1 MDTLPCQCAG
11 LRINKCRCKVLHTGY
26 RCDESGSYLVLAKS
40 RSLDRYLNLGEKNP
54 NVVLRFI
61 ENFYEQC
68 AGYNLRLDHIYN
80 YVYRCLYE
88 GLKSTTILPS
98 LSLHVIT
105 SGVVASFTIRETH
118 SRHSSPTAVR
128 LVHSCNAPPYI
139 GRKTRMTYRGAS
151 GLVSKSYTARS
162 LAGGSGSP

>member
-68 AGYNLRLDHIYN
+68 AGYNLRYCHIRGFIRHDN
-80 YVYRCLYE
+80 CFSNT
-88 GLKSTTILPS
+88 LKDCMILACFLIANFIVLLAI
-98 LSLHVIT
+98 LSKT
-105 SGVVASFTIRETH
+105 
-118 SRHSSPTAVR
+118 
-128 LVHSCNAPPYI
+128 LVHLYFVIVLTFQWIKRTLCCKLDTDQDTMILRPSVRHDYSPPLLNKYF
-139 GRKTRMTYRGAS
+139 
-151 GLVSKSYTARS
+151 
-162 LAGGSGSP
+162 